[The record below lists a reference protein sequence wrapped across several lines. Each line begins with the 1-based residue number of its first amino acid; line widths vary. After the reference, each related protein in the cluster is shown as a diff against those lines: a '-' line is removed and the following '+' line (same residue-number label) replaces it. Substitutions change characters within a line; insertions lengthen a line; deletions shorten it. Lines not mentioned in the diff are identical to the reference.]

1 MTTRDDKFT
10 PLERQALARQRAET
24 HPKIA
29 PLKLKDRLHTP
40 GRSACPYSGDPDY
53 PQTNAYDLP
62 FHDGTCPVC
71 LGETLADFLAE
82 IGGNVVDP
90 DATEGP

>member
-40 GRSACPYSGDPDY
+40 GRSALVIVRTTRHLFPHRPAFNGR
-53 PQTNAYDLP
+53 
-62 FHDGTCPVC
+62 
-71 LGETLADFLAE
+71 
-82 IGGNVVDP
+82 
-90 DATEGP
+90 